1 MKAFGRLLLATA
13 LIVPAGLVTAQSAG
27 ATPKPTAT
35 CTTNTTEA
43 LKLSPGVRLT
53 RPVGQTI
60 TSTGGTVSGCTGVGI
75 AGDTGGTFS
84 FKVNRSAVTCNTIRG
99 KEFVGSG
106 KLTWDEAG
114 SNSGIITDIKIRLTF
129 TTYKSISLK
138 GVVTGS
144 YTIGSNGAKIKN
156 GYLLNE
162 PFSSKLTT
170 TSAVLKPV
178 GVGEGTCQN
187 KARVKSVGPWEN
199 DGDTKL

>member
-13 LIVPAGLVTAQSAG
+13 QIVPAGLMTAQSAG

-35 CTTNTTEA
+35 CSGHTADA

-53 RPVGQTI
+53 RPVAQTI
-60 TSTGGTVSGCTGVGI
+60 TNSGGQLTGCTGVGI
-75 AGDTGGTFS
+75 AGSTGGTFS
-84 FKVNRSAVTCNTIRG
+84 FTVNRAAVTCNTIRN

-106 KLTWDEAG
+106 KLVWDSAG
-114 SNSGIITDIKIRLTF
+114 SNSGITTDLKVRLTF
-129 TTYKSISLK
+129 TTYKAVSLK

-144 YTIGSNGAKIKN
+144 YTRAANGTKIKN

-170 TSAVLKPV
+170 TSGVLKPV
-178 GVGEGTCQN
+178 GVGDGACQN
-187 KARVKSVGPWEN
+187 KTRVKSVGPWTN
-199 DGDTKL
+199 NGDSKI